1 MGLAVIS
8 TALRA
13 SVLHF
18 GPACTPGPF
27 GLGVGGAFVTEGGC
41 FAQTGRWRKP
51 GSSVRDAVLPGLSVR
66 ACAPAGCRR
75 LG

>member
-27 GLGVGGAFVTEGGC
+27 GLGVGGALVTEGG
-41 FAQTGRWRKP
+41 AALHKP
-51 GSSVRDAVLPGLSVR
+51 AAGASLVRRYALPSYPG
-66 ACAPAGCRR
+66 
-75 LG
+75 